1 MIKILLVDDHEVVRN
16 GISLLLES
24 NPSFYIIGEVGSAE
38 EALLFIE
45 QQDMP
50 DFILSDINMSGMD
63 GISLVRIVKK
73 IYPQIKIAILSM
85 IEEIDKVAEAFDAG
99 SEGYL
104 SKSNDFEELLFGIA
118 HIAGGNK
125 YISAFLS
132 VRILEVYRN
141 IVPDPVDKSAVLH
154 HYDITERELDVL
166 VLISEGF
173 TNGEIADR
181 IFLSKRTVEGHRQR
195 LMEKTKTK
203 NTADLVRFGFQ
214 KMLLQ

>member
-45 QQDMP
+45 QQDKP
-50 DFILSDINMSGMD
+50 DLILSDINMSGMD

-73 IYPQIKIAILSM
+73 IYSQIKIAVLSM
-85 IEEIDKVAEAFDAG
+85 IEEVDKVAEAFEAG
-99 SEGYL
+99 ADGYL
-104 SKSNDFEELLFGIA
+104 SKSNDFQELLFGIA

-141 IVPDPVDKSAVLH
+141 FVPAPVDKSAVLH
-154 HYDITERELDVL
+154 HYDISERELDVL

>member
-38 EALLFIE
+38 DALLFIE
-45 QQDMP
+45 QQDKP
-50 DFILSDINMSGMD
+50 DLILSDINMSGMD

-73 IYPQIKIAILSM
+73 IYPQIKIAVLSM
-85 IEEIDKVAEAFDAG
+85 IDEIDKVAEAFDAG
-99 SEGYL
+99 AEGYL
-104 SKSNDFEELLFGIA
+104 SKSNDFQELLFGIA

-132 VRILEVYRN
+132 VHILEVYRN
-141 IVPDPVDKSAVLH
+141 FVPEPVDKAALLH
-154 HYDITERELDVL
+154 HYDITERELEVL

-181 IFLSKRTVEGHRQR
+181 IFLSKRTVEGHRQH

>member
-38 EALLFIE
+38 DALLFIE
-45 QQDMP
+45 QQDKP
-50 DFILSDINMSGMD
+50 DLILSDINMSGMD

-73 IYPQIKIAILSM
+73 IYPQIKIAVLSM

-99 SEGYL
+99 AEGYL
-104 SKSNDFEELLFGIA
+104 SKSNDFQELLFGIA
-118 HIAGGNK
+118 HIAGGDK

-141 IVPDPVDKSAVLH
+141 FVPEPVDKAALLH
-154 HYDITERELDVL
+154 HYEITERELEVL

-181 IFLSKRTVEGHRQR
+181 IFLSKRTVEGHRQH

-214 KMLLQ
+214 KKLLQ